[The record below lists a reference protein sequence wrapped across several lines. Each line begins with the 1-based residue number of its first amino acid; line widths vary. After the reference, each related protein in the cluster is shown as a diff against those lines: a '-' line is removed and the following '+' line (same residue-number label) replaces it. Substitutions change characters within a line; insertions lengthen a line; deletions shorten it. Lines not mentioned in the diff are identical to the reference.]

1 MATEVNKKHSPQKT
15 LPKWAKLSKEQ
26 EYTIAQK
33 NKKPSLVRLDT
44 HCLHRLKYLTRKPFR
59 NHFNT
64 DSESVIQDGQK
75 L

>member
-44 HCLHRLKYLTRKPFR
+44 LSAQIEIPNKKTIQESFQHR
-59 NHFNT
+59 
-64 DSESVIQDGQK
+64 Q
-75 L
+75 